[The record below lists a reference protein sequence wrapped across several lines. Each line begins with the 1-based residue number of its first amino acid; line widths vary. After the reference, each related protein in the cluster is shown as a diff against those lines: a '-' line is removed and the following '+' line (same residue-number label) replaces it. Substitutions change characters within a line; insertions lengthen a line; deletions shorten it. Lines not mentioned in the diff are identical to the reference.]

1 MKSKT
6 FLILIVVL
14 CVLGLASYLTLNREK
29 PASEKSL
36 MGEKLFEN
44 LPLDAV
50 AAVKITS
57 ADGGEVKTVELKK
70 GDSGWGVAE
79 RFGYPADFKSISDLV
94 EKFTESKIGRTFE
107 GDPATMA
114 RLQLNLPDSQDA
126 EADSKGQRIQL
137 LGADNKPLVD
147 TIVGKQRESSA
158 GQGGQY
164 LKKAGGDTVYLVD
177 QSFRFIDKKPSQWI
191 KTDLID
197 IKGKEVASVA
207 CVSPEDGSAVY
218 ETARPEKDKD
228 PELKDPLADRTL
240 KKRSVNSLFDVL
252 SSLKIKD
259 VAGAS
264 GEVPDEKTGF
274 NEIPHLE
281 YVLYDGTVYRL
292 YPGKKV
298 EGGDEEG
305 YYLKVEVDY
314 RNPEKKVEAS
324 EEAADSPEA
333 EAVETAEVAETDTVA
348 PPEVEILD
356 DGKPEAAPEGG
367 DAESPE
373 PEPTEKEADA
383 EPEINP
389 EELAYE
395 AGQLNE
401 KLSKW
406 TFVVTEW
413 EHKTMVVDPEEFYE
427 EKKAEAES
435 EEKAD

>member
-14 CVLGLASYLTLNREK
+14 CVLGLASYLVLHREK
-29 PASEKSL
+29 PAGEKSL
-36 MGEKLFEN
+36 MGEKLFEK

-50 AAVKITS
+50 AAVKIAS
-57 ADGGEVKTVELKK
+57 ADDLEVKTVELKK
-70 GDSGWGVAE
+70 DDNGWGVAE

-107 GDPATMA
+107 GDPATLA
-114 RLQLNLPDSQDA
+114 RLQLNPPDSQDA
-126 EADSKGQRIQL
+126 EADSKGLRVQL

-158 GQGGQY
+158 GQGGHY
-164 LKKAGGDTVYLVD
+164 LKKADGATVYLVD

-197 IKGKEVASVA
+197 IKGKDVASVV
-207 CVSPEDGSAVY
+207 CVSPEGDETVY
-218 ETARPEKDKD
+218 EAARPEKDKD

-240 KKRSVNSLFDVL
+240 KNRSVNSLFDVL

-259 VAGAS
+259 VAGVS
-264 GEVPDEKTGF
+264 GDVPDEKTGF
-274 NEIPHLE
+274 DANPHLE
-281 YVLYDGTVYRL
+281 YALYDGTVYRL
-292 YPGKKV
+292 YPGKKA
-298 EGGDEEG
+298 EGGDEDG
-305 YYLKVEVDY
+305 YYLKMEVDY
-314 RNPEKKVEAS
+314 RNPEKKDEAS
-324 EEAADSPEA
+324 EEAVDSAEA
-333 EAVETAEVAETDTVA
+333 EAVEIAETAETDA
-348 PPEVEILD
+348 AAAPEVEILD
-356 DGKPEAAPEGG
+356 DSQAEGPPGEGEAEAPEVEAPEAE
-367 DAESPE
+367 
-373 PEPTEKEADA
+373 A

-406 TFVVTEW
+406 TFVITEW